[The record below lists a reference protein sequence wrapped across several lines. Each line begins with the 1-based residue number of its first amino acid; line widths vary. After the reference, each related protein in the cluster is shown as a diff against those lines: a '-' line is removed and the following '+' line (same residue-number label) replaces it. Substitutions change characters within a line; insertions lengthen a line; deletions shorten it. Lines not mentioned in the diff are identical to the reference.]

1 MSRLPVSYWN
11 SQLGEAGIYPRN
23 SDPGIPFRG
32 VRISHLSPPSE
43 RCPPLAVLHTVG
55 FGGIRFKMESES
67 SENPPLVSLHAA
79 CLRDNKT
86 AVVSLGGGAE
96 VHLVAMASRKGRT
109 NRVCFWGFKV
119 ASAVYNNC
127 LAMLNLRTL
136 AIVFDLDQTLLVAYT
151 LPSFQENIDRLHRK
165 ISNESD
171 PQRAAAILAEI
182 KRHEDDRAIL
192 KEYAENDQ
200 VVENGT
206 VYKVRAEIVP
216 ALSESRQEFV
226 RPIIRL
232 QEKNIILTRT
242 HPLVRNT
249 SVLVRLR
256 PGWEDLRSYLM
267 SRGRKRFEVYVCTM
281 AHREYALEMWR
292 LLDPDSS
299 LIKPWQVLDR
309 VVCVDPGSKKSLQ
322 RVFQQGT
329 CHPNMALVIDDRLN
343 VWDEKDQSRV
353 HVVPA
358 FVPYSAPQAEANS
371 DVPVLSIVKNV
382 VGNVRS
388 RFFKSLDEELLPRI
402 CKLVYEDEDVDLRSD
417 PDVSTCVIS
426 ENITATCTSSG
437 KADAEVERRLKE
449 ASRSVETV
457 HPGTNNLQHIMPSS
471 SGAVSFAATHS
482 MMPVIDSQSSQ
493 SIQISRRHGQS
504 GLRDPT
510 ALETG
515 PDFAPGREEGEVSES
530 ELDPNTRRR
539 LLIFLY
545 GQDTGDFAPLP
556 VRPPRHLSVPPVQ
569 SQGNWFHLDEGMNMR
584 QPQTLHYGKKR
595 PLHLC
600 HEEKTVTFDIVR
612 CQHRRVD
619 APLCQIDDRLLR
631 DHAAL
636 NCSSFPGY

>member
-1 MSRLPVSYWN
+1 MSRSPVYYWN
-11 SQLGEAGIYPRN
+11 SQLGEAEIYPRN

-96 VHLVAMASRKGRT
+96 VHLVAMAPRKGRT
-109 NRVCFWGFKV
+109 NRVCFWGFSV

-127 LAMLNLRTL
+127 IAMLNLRTL

-151 LPSFQENIDRLHRK
+151 LPSIQEKIDRLHWK

-171 PQRAAAILAEI
+171 PQRAAAISAEI

-206 VYKVRAEIVP
+206 VYKVQAEIVP

-232 QEKNIILTRT
+232 KEKNIILTRT
-242 HPLVRNT
+242 HTLVRNT

-299 LIKPWQVLDR
+299 LIKPCQVLDR

-322 RVFQQGT
+322 RVFQRGT
-329 CHPNMALVIDDRLN
+329 CHPNMALVIDDRIN

-358 FVPYSAPQAEANS
+358 FAPHSAPQAEVNS
-371 DVPVLSIVKNV
+371 DVPVLSVVKNV
-382 VGNVRS
+382 VCNVRS
-388 RFFKSLDEELLPRI
+388 RFFKSLDEEFLPRI
-402 CKLVYEDEDVDLRSD
+402 CKLVYEDEDVGLPSA
-417 PDVSTCVIS
+417 PDVSTCVIL
-426 ENITATCTSSG
+426 EDITATCTSSG

-457 HPGTNNLQHIMPSS
+457 HPGTSNLQHIMPSS

-482 MMPVIDSQSSQ
+482 MMPVTDSQSSQ
-493 SIQISRRHGQS
+493 SIQISRPHGQS
-504 GLRDPT
+504 GL
-510 ALETG
+510 ETG
-515 PDFAPGREEGEVSES
+515 PYFAPGREEGEVSES

-539 LLIFLY
+539 LLILLY
-545 GQDTGDFAPLP
+545 GQDTGDFAPFP
-556 VRPPRHLSVPPVQ
+556 VRPPCHLSVPPVQ

-584 QPQTLHYGKKR
+584 QPQTLHYDKKR
-595 PLHLC
+595 PPNLC
-600 HEEKTVTFDIVR
+600 HEEKTVAFDIVR
-612 CQHRRVD
+612 RQHRRVD
-619 APLCQIDDRLLR
+619 AQSCQIHDRLLQH
-631 DHAAL
+631 HAAL
-636 NCSSFPGY
+636 NSSSFPGY